1 MIGLILDTQE
11 NLMIKVLQPVRE
23 VIELSNE
30 VEKCLDIEYFM
41 DDRVSRKLVI
51 IEVVNIYDR
60 VSAAIVK
67 GQLRTK
73 QQKFVQSTT
82 LADPSLIQN

>member
-67 GQLRTK
+67 GQLRT
-73 QQKFVQSTT
+73 
-82 LADPSLIQN
+82 